1 MCVCLL
7 SCFTHV
13 QLCDAMAYSLPGS
26 SVHGILQVRILEW
39 AAIPPQGD
47 LPDPGIKPVSLMSPA
62 LAGGLFTTGTN
73 WEAPKNS
80 HITIITK
87 ILMIMC

>member
-1 MCVCLL
+1 MRAKLL
-7 SCFTHV
+7 
-13 QLCDAMAYSLPGS
+13 QLCPTLVTTWTVALQAPL
-26 SVHGILQVRILEW
+26 SVGILQARMLAWLPV
-39 AAIPPQGD
+39 PPPGCF
-47 LPDPGIKPVSLMSPA
+47 PDPGIKPVSLMSPA

>member
-1 MCVCLL
+1 MRAKLL
-7 SCFTHV
+7 
-13 QLCDAMAYSLPGS
+13 QLCPTLVTTWTVALQAPL
-26 SVHGILQVRILEW
+26 SVGILQARMLVWLPV
-39 AAIPPQGD
+39 PPPGCF
-47 LPDPGIKPVSLMSPA
+47 PDPGIKPVSLMSPA